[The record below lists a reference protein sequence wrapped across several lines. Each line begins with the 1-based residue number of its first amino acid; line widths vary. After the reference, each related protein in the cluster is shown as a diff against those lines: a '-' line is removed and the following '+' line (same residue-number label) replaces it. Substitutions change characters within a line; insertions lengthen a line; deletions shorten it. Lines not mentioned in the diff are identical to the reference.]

1 MSTVSLDNCHPQGSK
16 YKYVKGPY
24 MRRNVLYPIV
34 PIDSAQFRKFIEFMR
49 SINFNNLYHL
59 APQSKTNMMA
69 KKMWV
74 CINCWEVI
82 LGDETKIE
90 HVNARHLLTNSLADS
105 EPANQE
111 NYIKLCRV
119 YGKINP
125 EETHIVLFYIPSYV
139 KEALHT
145 GNVELPHVT

>member
-1 MSTVSLDNCHPQGSK
+1 MNPPNTSTFEDQSFLSTLALDNELPSHLKRQ
-16 YKYVKGPY
+16 YTYNKGPY
-24 MRRNVLYPIV
+24 MRKAIIYPIV
-34 PIDSAQFRKFIEFMR
+34 PLDSGQFRKFIEFMR
-49 SINFNNLYHL
+49 SLNFNNIYNV
-59 APQSKTNMMA
+59 APQTKQNVMA

-74 CINCWEVI
+74 CINCWEVV
-82 LGDETKIE
+82 LGDDTKME

-125 EETHIVLFYIPSYV
+125 EETHVVLFYVP
-139 KEALHT
+139 
-145 GNVELPHVT
+145 

>member
-1 MSTVSLDNCHPQGSK
+1 
-16 YKYVKGPY
+16 
-24 MRRNVLYPIV
+24 
-34 PIDSAQFRKFIEFMR
+34 
-49 SINFNNLYHL
+49 
-59 APQSKTNMMA
+59 MA

-82 LGDETKIE
+82 LGDDTKLE
-90 HVNARHLLTNSLADS
+90 HVNARHLLTNALADS

-125 EETHIVLFYIPSYV
+125 EETHVVLFYVPQYV
-139 KEALHT
+139 KDGLHT
-145 GNVELPHVT
+145 GSLELPHVVEERK

>member
-1 MSTVSLDNCHPQGSK
+1 MI
-16 YKYVKGPY
+16 
-24 MRRNVLYPIV
+24 YPIV
-34 PIDSAQFRKFIEFMR
+34 PLDSGHFRKFLEFMR
-49 SINFNNLYHL
+49 SLNFNNIYHV
-59 APQSKTNMMA
+59 APQTKQNVMA

-82 LGDETKIE
+82 LGDDTKLE

-105 EPANQE
+105 EPASQE

-125 EETHIVLFYIPSYV
+125 EESHVVLFYIPQYV
-139 KEALHT
+139 KDGLHS
-145 GNVELPHVT
+145 GSLELPHVVEERKK